1 MTIHSAIDIT
11 VQERLTNR
19 VDKGWWEARPDFY
32 RVALE
37 LSYLDGLTG
46 EGWWADWWG
55 CMYAENA
62 MRYFGGFVAAAA
74 LACEEDH
81 EGSSATTTVS
91 LIECMDGYLDWEAV
105 VGSSDD
111 DDEAGKLIET
121 ARAALDALRL
131 HLLAQAE
138 PAAQH

>member
-19 VDKGWWEARPDFY
+19 VDKGCWEARPDFY

-55 CMYAENA
+55 CMYAEQV
-62 MRYFGGFVAAAA
+62 MRSFGGIVGDAA
-74 LACEEDH
+74 LACEQDH
-81 EGSSATTTVS
+81 EGSSATVTVS

-105 VGSSDD
+105 VASG
-111 DDEAGKLIET
+111 DDEEAWKLIET
-121 ARAALDALRL
+121 ARSALDALRL

-138 PAAQH
+138 PAAPH